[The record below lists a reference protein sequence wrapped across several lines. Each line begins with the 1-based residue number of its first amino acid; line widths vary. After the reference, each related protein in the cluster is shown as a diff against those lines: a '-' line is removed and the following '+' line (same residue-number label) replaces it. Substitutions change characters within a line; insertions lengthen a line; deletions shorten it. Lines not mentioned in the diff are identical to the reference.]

1 LTHFLKYIVELYAFT
16 FFRHAMRMF
25 TVHKLFSN
33 EKYLSNDQMGEVSD
47 SLIEEYRAA
56 IDQLEDLASFYRIT
70 ISSRNDFV
78 LGIFMGLISSILIVY
93 VMDLERMMNPSGVL
107 TIVDLTLRI
116 GVLIVSLAVVLYT
129 YWIKTA
135 RFKEA
140 SKNVNKKISVLRTK
154 VKDLE
159 ERNNVEPTKEDAPI

>member
-1 LTHFLKYIVELYAFT
+1 MGI
-16 FFRHAMRMF
+16 F

-33 EKYLSNDQMGEVSD
+33 EKNLSNYQMGEVSET
-47 SLIEEYRAA
+47 LIEEYRAA

-78 LGIFMGLISSILIVY
+78 LGIFMGLISSIMIVY
-93 VMDLERMMNPSGVL
+93 FMDLERVMNPSGVL
-107 TIVDLTLRI
+107 TIADLALRI
-116 GVLIVSLAVVLYT
+116 GVLTASLTVVLYT
-129 YWIKTA
+129 YWRKTA

-159 ERNNVEPTKEDAPI
+159 ERDNLKQAK

>member
-1 LTHFLKYIVELYAFT
+1 MEI
-16 FFRHAMRMF
+16 F

-33 EKYLSNDQMGEVSD
+33 EKNLSNYQMGEVSET
-47 SLIEEYRAA
+47 LIEEYRAA

-78 LGIFMGLISSILIVY
+78 LGIFMGLISSIMIVY

-107 TIVDLTLRI
+107 TIADLALRI
-116 GVLIVSLAVVLYT
+116 GVLTASLAVVLYT
-129 YWIKTA
+129 YWRKTA
-135 RFKEA
+135 RFKQV

-159 ERNNVEPTKEDAPI
+159 ERDSVEPKKKNLPI

>member
-1 LTHFLKYIVELYAFT
+1 MEI
-16 FFRHAMRMF
+16 F

-33 EKYLSNDQMGEVSD
+33 EKNLSNYQMGEVSET
-47 SLIEEYRAA
+47 LIEEYRAA

-78 LGIFMGLISSILIVY
+78 LGIFMGLISSIMIVY
-93 VMDLERMMNPSGVL
+93 VMDFERMMNPSGVL
-107 TIVDLTLRI
+107 TIADLALRI
-116 GVLIVSLAVVLYT
+116 GVLTASLVVVLYT
-129 YWIKTA
+129 YWRKTA

-159 ERNNVEPTKEDAPI
+159 ERDSVEPENKNLPI

>member
-1 LTHFLKYIVELYAFT
+1 MEI
-16 FFRHAMRMF
+16 F

-33 EKYLSNDQMGEVSD
+33 EKTLSNYQMGEVSKT
-47 SLIEEYRAA
+47 LIEEYRAA

-78 LGIFMGLISSILIVY
+78 LGIFMGLISSIMIVY
-93 VMDLERMMNPSGVL
+93 LMDLERTMNPSGVL
-107 TIVDLTLRI
+107 TIADLALRI
-116 GVLIVSLAVVLYT
+116 GVLTASLAVVLYT
-129 YWIKTA
+129 YWMKTA
-135 RFKEA
+135 RFKQV

-159 ERNNVEPTKEDAPI
+159 ERDNVEP